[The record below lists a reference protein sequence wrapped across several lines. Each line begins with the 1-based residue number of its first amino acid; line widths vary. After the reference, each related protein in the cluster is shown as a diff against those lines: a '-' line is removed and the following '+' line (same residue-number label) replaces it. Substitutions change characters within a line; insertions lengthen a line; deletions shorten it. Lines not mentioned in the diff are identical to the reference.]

1 MTGETWVK
9 LSEIRFFLVILLAM
23 AVAGA
28 ADEPVEDAQT
38 IVRRAD
44 SHFRG
49 QTAKAEMSMSIVRP
63 DWSREVS
70 MKSWSNGEDYALILI
85 TGPARDKGTVFLKRG
100 NEVWHWVP
108 SIAKV
113 IKLPP
118 SMMMQSWMGSD
129 FTNDDLVR
137 ESSVVNDYTHEII
150 GDSSIDERDCYII
163 RMVPKEDAAVVWGEL
178 KTWISKEGYLQ
189 LRTEFYDEDKEL
201 TNVLRLSQVEEMG
214 GRVIPT
220 LLEMIPVNEEGQ
232 KTVVEYHSIEFDEP
246 IPESFF
252 SEQNMKRVR

>member
-1 MTGETWVK
+1 MTRSCVFTAV
-9 LSEIRFFLVILLAM
+9 FLTIALAG
-23 AVAGA
+23 VAE
-28 ADEPVEDAQT
+28 EPVLDAQT
-38 IVRRAD
+38 IVQRAD

-49 QTAKAEMSMSIVRP
+49 QTAEAEMSMTIVRP
-63 DWSREVS
+63 DWSRKVR

-85 TGPARDKGTVFLKRG
+85 TDPARDKGTVFLKRG
-100 NEVWHWVP
+100 NEVWNWIP
-108 SIAKV
+108 SIGRV

-150 GDSSIDERDCYII
+150 GDTVIAERECYLI
-163 RMVPKEDAAVVWGEL
+163 RSTPKEDAAVVWGEL
-178 KTWISKEGYLQ
+178 KMWITKVDYLQ
-189 LRTEFYDEDKEL
+189 LRVEFYDEEGTL
-201 TNVLRLSQVEEMG
+201 VNVLALSQIREIG
-214 GRVIPT
+214 GRTIPT
-220 LLEMIPVNEEGQ
+220 LLEMIPVDEEGH
-232 KTVVEYHSIEFDEP
+232 KTVIEYHTIVFNKS